1 MTAYIDP
8 DLYLRALEIAI
19 RDNRASKNHI
29 HRALGVP
36 YAKTCAVIEAM
47 ERCGHITEEGSN
59 GRRRVLATPEA
70 LEEAREHFEVQQ
82 QAEEPA
88 ENAIVTL
95 PSYQAPPAYKQQMR
109 RTEAIVTEILERVM
123 DGQSLRDVCRDVH
136 LPNRATFARRCA
148 EDEDLQRRWDI
159 AKTAR
164 IHQISADIISIADA
178 NEADVERQMLPNG
191 DVVEFENPNSVGR
204 DRLRVQARQWLLA
217 RLDPENFGER
227 LTIEDGNSGA
237 GNPEWRPPMEDLS
250 KLSRA
255 ARLKLQAFL
264 EQVQAD
270 EAAQS
275 VSIDPAHV
283 KRRPAPFLLSHTSR
297 FRLLK
302 QFVS

>member
-8 DLYLRALEIAI
+8 DLYLRALEVAV

-70 LEEAREHFEVQQ
+70 LEEAREHFEAQQ
-82 QAEEPA
+82 RAEEPP
-88 ENAIVTL
+88 ENAIITL
-95 PSYQAPPAYKQQMR
+95 PGYQAPPVYKTAMR

-123 DGQSLRDVCRDVH
+123 DGQSLRDVCRDAH
-136 LPNRATFARRCA
+136 LPNRATFARWCA
-148 EDEDLQRRWDI
+148 EDGELQRRWDV

-164 IHQISADIISIADA
+164 IHQISADIISIADS
-178 NEADVERQMLPNG
+178 NEGDVERQTLPNG
-191 DVVEFENPNSVGR
+191 DTLEYENPNSVGR

-217 RLDPENFGER
+217 RLDPKNFGER
-227 LTIEDGNSGA
+227 LTIEDGSSGT
-237 GNPEWRPPMEDLS
+237 GHHEWKPPIENLS

-255 ARLKLQAFL
+255 ARDKLRVFL
-264 EQVQAD
+264 EQVRAD
-270 EAAQS
+270 EAT
-275 VSIDPAHV
+275 V
-283 KRRPAPFLLSHTSR
+283 
-297 FRLLK
+297 
-302 QFVS
+302 